1 MKPVLLC
8 PFAAAAF
15 LSLTA
20 SVPAF
25 AQDDDAGEVTPAT
38 EAAKKKAAPEVR
50 RAATKE
56 EEDAAP
62 EKTDDKELSANEL
75 LATAAAT
82 MSGMT
87 SYHAE
92 GTITAGKAK
101 ASLKGDFA
109 QGAVDMVVKG
119 FDGKTTHRRA
129 IGESFWI
136 SEDGKTWKEDAE
148 PGMTA
153 TLSSIVTAPIGADMK
168 PWEQG
173 EFKIVGEEKVGEEET
188 LHIQKPAAG
197 DDAAMDFWL
206 APVEGVGLVVRKASL
221 TVAASDGD
229 FPITFTYTKLNAKMK
244 IEAPATGK
252 AKEE

>member
-1 MKPVLLC
+1 MKPVFLF

-15 LSLTA
+15 LSLTTP
-20 SVPAF
+20 VPAI

-38 EAAKKKAAPEVR
+38 EAAKEAAEQPAR

-56 EEDAAP
+56 EEEAVAE
-62 EKTDDKELSANEL
+62 EKVEEELSANDL
-75 LATAAAT
+75 LKMATTA
-82 MSGMT
+82 MGGMK

-101 ASLKGDFA
+101 ATLKGDFA
-109 QGAVDMVVKG
+109 VGAVDMIVKG
-119 FDGKTTHRRA
+119 FDGKTAHRRS
-129 IGESFWI
+129 IKESFWI

-153 TLSSIVTAPIGADMK
+153 TLSSIVTAPIGAEMK

-173 EFKIVGEEKVGEEET
+173 EFKIVGEEKIGEEET

-206 APVEGVGLVVRKASL
+206 ASMDGVGLVVRKASL

-229 FPITFTYTKLNAKMK
+229 FPITFTYTKLNGKMK